1 MGGERNILPSV
12 NSLSYI
18 LMAFQ
23 QYKLFVPMKTGKNV
37 TLSDDKHGK
46 VKLVIQT
53 FKFAFLNTNGKIKTV
68 LIFLSGQPFPSQIN
82 SGLY

>member
-1 MGGERNILPSV
+1 
-12 NSLSYI
+12 
-18 LMAFQ
+18 
-23 QYKLFVPMKTGKNV
+23 MKTEETI
-37 TLSDDKHGK
+37 TLSGGKHGK

-68 LIFLSGQPFPSQIN
+68 FLFVSGQTFPNQIN

>member
-1 MGGERNILPSV
+1 
-12 NSLSYI
+12 
-18 LMAFQ
+18 MAFQ
-23 QYKLFVPMKTGKNV
+23 RYKLFVPMKTEKTV
-37 TLSDDKHGK
+37 TLSGEKHGK

-68 LIFLSGQPFPSQIN
+68 LIFLSGQTFPSQIN

>member
-1 MGGERNILPSV
+1 MN
-12 NSLSYI
+12 NLSYI
-18 LMAFQ
+18 VMAFQ
-23 QYKLFVPMKTGKNV
+23 QYKLFVPMKMEKTI
-37 TLSDDKHGK
+37 TLSGGKHGK

-68 LIFLSGQPFPSQIN
+68 LIFLCGQTFPSQIN